1 MKRPFHGQDFLFSM
15 SRHVQGH
22 ASMDSGNVRNDVNR
36 LGTPLLSLPVGIHAR
51 MEPEHDMGQ
60 EEDQ

>member
-1 MKRPFHGQDFLFSM
+1 
-15 SRHVQGH
+15 
-22 ASMDSGNVRNDVNR
+22 VRNDVNR
-36 LGTPLLSLPVGIHAR
+36 LGTPLLSLSVGIHAR